1 MVGIQEVSIAVA
13 SASVVA
19 GVVYYAFQV
28 RHQTK
33 MRQTALVVRLSTF
46 VVSRDFMEAVM
57 QIHEAE
63 FEDYDDFVRKYGK
76 PFSTKQ
82 IPMSFTIV
90 GNFCEQLGVLCRNK
104 LIDISLI
111 EQLFGVRGIWE
122 IMRPLIEGMR
132 KEEHDQ
138 SIFEWFENLYN
149 ELKKRDQKLR
159 QSKV

>member
-1 MVGIQEVSIAVA
+1 MMVDIQTVSIAIA

-28 RHQTK
+28 RHQTR
-33 MRQTALVVRLSTF
+33 MRQTDLVVRLSTY

-57 QIHEAE
+57 DIHEAE

-76 PFSTKQ
+76 PFSKKQ

-90 GNFCEQLGVLCRNK
+90 GNFCEQLGVLYRNK

-111 EQLFGVRGIWE
+111 DQLFGVRGIWK

-149 ELKKRDQKLR
+149 EMKKKEQAGVKIG
-159 QSKV
+159 